1 MGARPGIAFPPQF
14 AHSAA
19 DMTPVTLI
27 SVFDLDRTLTRL
39 PTYTLF
45 LLRSALRNNPL
56 RLLLLPALIP
66 VALLNAAK
74 ILTRRQMKMAM
85 HAVLLGRRIPAAT
98 ATSLA
103 DTFARHV
110 HARGLLPAAV
120 RRIGREQA
128 EGRRVILATAAP
140 ELYARPLAALLGI
153 DDVVATR
160 CTWQDGDLL
169 ATIQGENCYG
179 PAKREML
186 DAYLAAHG
194 LPRETVHIRFFSDHA
209 SDLPMF
215 DWVDEP
221 IAVNPSAALTAIAKA
236 RGWPQFDW
244 TSSKV
249 RANA

>member
-1 MGARPGIAFPPQF
+1 V
-14 AHSAA
+14 
-19 DMTPVTLI
+19 TPI
-27 SVFDLDRTLTRL
+27 SVFDVDRTLTRL

-45 LLRSALRNNPL
+45 LLRSTLRNNPL

-66 VALLNAAK
+66 AALLNAAR

-85 HAVLLGRRIPAAT
+85 HAVLLGRRVPAAT
-98 ATSLA
+98 ATALA
-103 DTFARHV
+103 EAFAQRLYANGL
-110 HARGLLPAAV
+110 HAEAL
-120 RRIGREQA
+120 RRIRREQA

-140 ELYARPLAALLGI
+140 ELYARPLATLLGI